1 MKQNDTA
8 VSPVIGVILMVAIT
22 VILATVIATIVM
34 SFTGDR
40 SNGRPTVAIKVE
52 TVPETIGIVDLRIQH
67 SGGDRLVSGQWKLSI
82 VPVGNPPVYRDSST
96 DFNVGDQ
103 IITYNLTS
111 GTGNYNVTN
120 SAVSDTDGTAGHLIS
135 GQKYEVMIIVY
146 PYKALVLDTII
157 LAR

>member
-8 VSPVIGVILMVAIT
+8 VSPVLGVILMVAIT
-22 VILATVIATIVM
+22 VILVTVIAAIVFG
-34 SFTGDR
+34 FTSDR
-40 SNGRPTVAIKVE
+40 PNGRPTVAIKVE
-52 TVPETIGIVDLRIQH
+52 NFPETIGIIDLRIQH

-82 VPVGNPPVYRDSST
+82 VPVGNAPVYRDSSR

-111 GTGNYNVTN
+111 GNGTYTVTN
-120 SAVSDTDGTAGHLIS
+120 SAVYTNGTAGKLIS
-135 GQKYEVMIIVY
+135 GEKYEVMIIVY

>member
-1 MKQNDTA
+1 MKQNDAA

-22 VILATVIATIVM
+22 VILATVIAAIVF
-34 SFTGDR
+34 SFTSDR
-40 SNGRPTVAIKVE
+40 PTERPTVAIKVDI
-52 TVPETIGIVDLRIQH
+52 VPDTIRSDFRIVH
-67 SGGDRLVSGQWKLSI
+67 SGGDRLESGYWKLSI

-96 DFNVGDQ
+96 EFNAGDQ

-111 GTGNYNVTN
+111 GTGNYTVTKN
-120 SAVSDTDGTAGHLIS
+120 AAFTDGTAGNLIS
-135 GQKYEVMIIVY
+135 GEKYEVMIVVF

>member
-1 MKQNDTA
+1 MKQNEAA

-22 VILATVIATIVM
+22 VILAVIAAIVFG
-34 SFTGDR
+34 FTSD
-40 SNGRPTVAIKVE
+40 RPTERPTCAIKVE
-52 TVPETIGIVDLRIQH
+52 NVLDTTGSDFRIVH

-103 IITYNLTS
+103 IITINLTS
-111 GTGNYNVTN
+111 GTGNYTVTKN
-120 SAVSDTDGTAGHLIS
+120 AVYTTDVPPEKLIL
-135 GQKYEVMIIVY
+135 GQKYEVMIIVQ
-146 PYKALVLDTII
+146 PYRAMVLDTII

>member
-1 MKQNDTA
+1 MIKTNEDA
-8 VSPVIGVILMVAIT
+8 VSPVIGVVLMVAIT
-22 VILATVIATIVM
+22 VILATVIAAIVM
-34 SFTGDR
+34 SFTADR
-40 SNGRPTVAIKVE
+40 PTGRPTVAIKVE
-52 TVPETIGIVDLRIQH
+52 NVPETSGIVDLRIQH

-111 GTGNYNVTN
+111 GTGNYTVTN
-120 SAVSDTDGTAGHLIS
+120 SAVYTDGTTGPLVS

-146 PYKALVLDTII
+146 PYKALVLDTVI

>member
-1 MKQNDTA
+1 MKQNDAA

-22 VILATVIATIVM
+22 VILATVIAAIVF
-34 SFTGDR
+34 SFTSDVPT
-40 SNGRPTVAIKVE
+40 GRPLVSIKVE
-52 TVPETIGIVDLRIQH
+52 SVQETVGIADLRILH

-111 GTGNYNVTN
+111 GTGNYIVTN
-120 SAVSDTDGTAGHLIS
+120 SAAYNTTGTTGKLIS
-135 GQKYEVMIIVY
+135 GEKYEVMIIVY
-146 PYKALVLDTII
+146 PYEMQVLDTII
-157 LAR
+157 LVR